1 MVYGALQVKRHL
13 CAICR
18 AFLIMSAL
26 WTATPEAARAGPYLA
41 YATALG
47 RNPPQGSTYRADL
60 ETELVRLANA
70 YRTGEGRK
78 SLAADGQFRLAARA
92 HAADMMLNGFMGHKA
107 STGHD
112 FDSRMRVF
120 VDDIT
125 RLPAMAENAARDTQK
140 TPVDRAKAA
149 ALFGQWI
156 NSRPH
161 RRALSSRDYQFVS
174 TGVIQRGNSIWA
186 VQIFFAA
193 PRQKG
198 MFQ

>member
-1 MVYGALQVKRHL
+1 MKRHL
-13 CAICR
+13 REICW
-18 AFLIMSAL
+18 ALSIMFGVL
-26 WTATPEAARAGPYLA
+26 ATGLEASQAKAGPYLD
-41 YATALG
+41 YATALTQS
-47 RNPPQGSTYRADL
+47 PPRGSKYRPDL
-60 ETELVRLANA
+60 EAELTQLANA
-70 YRTGEGRK
+70 YRAGEGRK
-78 SLAADGQFRLAARA
+78 PLTANGQFRLAARA
-92 HAADMMLNGFMGHKA
+92 HAADMMIHNFMGHKA

-120 VDDIT
+120 IDDIT

-140 TPVDRAKAA
+140 TPADRTKAE
-149 ALFGQWI
+149 ALFRQWL

-161 RRALSSRDYQFVS
+161 RRALVSRDYQFVS
-174 TGVIQRGNSIWA
+174 TGVIQRGQSIWA